1 MHSPPSNDFV
11 VRALTAADLP
21 LLRSLN
27 ALFGVAFND
36 SETYCA
42 RPPGDDYVRALL
54 ADPQTMVLVALAGP
68 EVAGGLVAYE
78 LRKFERERSEIYIY
92 DLAVAESFRRRGI
105 ASALLVRLAAIAAER
120 GASAVFVQADYVDEP
135 AIALYEKFG
144 VREEVLHF
152 DIRPSRDPQP

>member
-1 MHSPPSNDFV
+1 MHSSPSNELV

-21 LLRSLN
+21 LLRQLN
-27 ALFGVAFND
+27 AVFGVAFHEP
-36 SETYCA
+36 ETYCSQ
-42 RPPGDDYVRALL
+42 PPGDDYVRALL
-54 ADPQTMVLVALAGP
+54 ADPRTIVVVALAGA

-92 DLAVAESFRRRGI
+92 DLAVAEPFRRRGV
-105 ASALLVRLAAIAAER
+105 ASALLGRLSAIAVER
-120 GASAVFVQADYVDEP
+120 GAWCVFVQADYVDEA

-152 DIRPSRDPQP
+152 DIRPPRAT